1 MTFPRFA
8 LAVTLV
14 TLALG
19 RMAAQSPEADLQRA
33 VQKELAS
40 GDLDASITEY
50 LAIAA
55 RAESTSRAV
64 AARALLRAA
73 DSHAK
78 RGDRQAR
85 DLYQRIVASF
95 ADQAEVVAQA
105 RARLAAVPGPGAAS
119 VVWTGAA
126 VDTFGNGSVSPDG
139 RHIAYVD
146 WTTGDL
152 ALHDLTRGTDRR
164 LTNIGDLTV
173 SPGIY
178 AGGSVFAPEGTR
190 IAFAWFNRAD
200 GRQRGDE
207 NSSRSRYDV
216 RLVSTAG
223 TGIPQFKVIYDNE
236 DTVWVHP
243 YDWSRDGRF
252 LALQI
257 ERTDRTGQIALLDV
271 RDGGVQVLKS
281 FPWQAA
287 GEGMRFSPDGR
298 YLAFDLRVANQ
309 GQRDVYLL
317 AADGS
322 RETPIVVQPSD
333 EAVLGWSP
341 DGSRLLFWSD
351 RSGPRSLWTLDVK
364 DGRPAGAPK
373 LVTSAIADD
382 PGRFAP
388 LGLTA
393 DGALL
398 YVSSRPTGSG
408 IQVAHLDFE
417 ATRLASPPRDA
428 GLELAS
434 TNAARTFA
442 WSRNGQSLAVS
453 RRVRPGMDAAM
464 LLSVKDMAT
473 GAIRE
478 TLPQS
483 GSCGDFLQWASSGA
497 FFICHGS
504 HVDERQSARP
514 LRYGIVRMTADTG
527 EVTFVA
533 PGRAPAL
540 SSDGRTVYLLRD
552 IEDQPGEQRVAIVER
567 QLASGVERE
576 LLRRSSLA
584 GLSLS
589 PDGRWLATVARNPD
603 AGTNALV
610 IVSMSSDKAHE
621 AIVLPPGETFNASTL
636 FWSPDSASV
645 LAAKSR
651 TGIKPVFL
659 RATLDGK
666 LTTHPD
672 LELGVNIRVHPD
684 GRQIAYAVPGEGAG
698 ITEVYRLDGLVGR

>member
-1 MTFPRFA
+1 
-8 LAVTLV
+8 
-14 TLALG
+14 
-19 RMAAQSPEADLQRA
+19 MAAQSPEADLQRA

-73 DSHAK
+73 DAYAR

-85 DLYQRIVASF
+85 AIYERLVASF
-95 ADQAEVVAQA
+95 ADQTDVLVQA
-105 RARLAAVPGPGAAS
+105 RARLAAAPGSDAPS
-119 VVWTGAA
+119 VVWSGAA
-126 VDTFGNGSVSPDG
+126 VDTYGNGSVSPDG
-139 RHIAYVD
+139 RQIAYVD

-164 LTNIGDLTV
+164 LTNIGDLTTT

-190 IAFAWFNRAD
+190 IAFAWFNR
-200 GRQRGDE
+200 
-207 NSSRSRYDV
+207 SRYDV
-216 RLVSTAG
+216 RLVSTTA

-236 DTVWVHP
+236 DTEWVHP
-243 YDWSRDGRF
+243 YDWSRDGRV

-434 TNAARTFA
+434 TNAVRTFA

-453 RRVRPGMDAAM
+453 RPVRPGMDAAM

-589 PDGRWLATVARNPD
+589 PDGRWLATVSRNRD
-603 AGTNALV
+603 AGTSALV
-610 IVSMSSDKAHE
+610 TASTSGNDVRE
-621 AIVLPPGETFNASTL
+621 AVHLTRGEAFDAGTL
-636 FWSPDSASV
+636 FWSPDSGSV
-645 LAAKSR
+645 MARKSGTGTKPGFVRAA
-651 TGIKPVFL
+651 
-659 RATLDGK
+659 LDGK